1 MCKKH
6 LRIWCL
12 HYSTQQTL
20 IWVLP
25 LLEFTNMTYK
35 YLLFKSVTLKSLV
48 RFYFCDAAAIKQLRC
63 SGGGGGKP
71 VWKEG

>member
-1 MCKKH
+1 MCKKPFEH
-6 LRIWCL
+6 LVPAL
-12 HYSTQQTL
+12 FYTTNSDL
-20 IWVLP
+20 GP

-48 RFYFCDAAAIKQLRC
+48 RFYFGDAAAIKQLRC